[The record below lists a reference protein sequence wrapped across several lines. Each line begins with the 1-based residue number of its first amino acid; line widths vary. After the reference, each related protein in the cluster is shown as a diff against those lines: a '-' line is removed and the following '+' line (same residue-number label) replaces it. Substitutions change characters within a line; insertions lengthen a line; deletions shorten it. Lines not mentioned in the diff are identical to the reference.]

1 MLRRIDLNADLGE
14 NCGDDAAM
22 LALVTSANIA
32 TGGHAGGGETL
43 RETLDRAIE
52 LNVRIGAHP
61 SYLDRGNFGRT
72 THADATAH
80 DELVAH
86 IVAQLRAFDAAVAG
100 RAEIAYVKAHGALYN
115 DAMARADIAEVV
127 LSALDQWNPQ
137 RSVAV
142 MGLPSSHLSRAAAGR
157 RAFISEGF
165 ADRAYQADG
174 SLVPRS
180 QQGAVLHD
188 LDDVTSQALRLATT
202 VDSICIHG
210 DTPNA
215 VTMAQQIRASLE
227 SAGFEVTA

>member
-32 TGGHAGGGETL
+32 AGGHAGGGDTL
-43 RETLDRAIE
+43 RDTLDRAIE
-52 LNVRIGAHP
+52 LKVRIGAHP
-61 SYLDRGNFGRT
+61 SYLDRENFGRT
-72 THADATAH
+72 SHADDTSH
-80 DELVAH
+80 DELIAH

-115 DAMARADIAEVV
+115 DAMARADIAQV
-127 LSALDQWNPQ
+127 LLDALDQWNPQ

-142 MGLPSSHLSRAAAGR
+142 MGLPHSELSQAAEGAR
-157 RAFISEGF
+157 VFISEGF

-180 QQGAVLHD
+180 QPGAVLHN
-188 LDDVTSQALRLATT
+188 LAEITAQAVRLAAT

-215 VTMAQQIRASLE
+215 VEMAQQIRTELE
-227 SAGFEVTA
+227 SAGFDVTA